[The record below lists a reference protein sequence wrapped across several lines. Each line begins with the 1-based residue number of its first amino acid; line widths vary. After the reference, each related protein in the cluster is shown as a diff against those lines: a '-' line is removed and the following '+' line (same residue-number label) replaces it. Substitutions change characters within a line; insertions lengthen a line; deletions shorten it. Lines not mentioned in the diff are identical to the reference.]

1 MKYLKNISILALAAC
16 LLMFVS
22 SCDDTSDKFVVN
34 ETDAVQLAELTVT
47 EIELDPVN
55 TNNPAVTFNWS
66 RADYGQPAAVR
77 YSIEIASDAEFTNAT
92 VATTITGSN
101 AATLSV
107 AELNSAAGT
116 VGAPAFDWSTL
127 YARVTSSLGTQEGLP
142 VDSNSISFM
151 VYPYFN
157 YPFDDYYLVGNGT
170 APGWNNNLNNPA
182 LFRDQDNPRLY
193 HYTAYFSNDD
203 GDFNNGRWKVLEERG
218 LWQPQWGVTDDE
230 GSDDPK
236 TSGEIAGNPGTQG
249 SDPGRFG
256 VTASGYYEFTFNI
269 STKKYTTEAYDASGA
284 TEFTSMS
291 IQGSASETTAMTQ
304 STFDAHIWNIP
315 SIRLAPGELQFLTNT
330 GSTWGSS
337 TAFSGVAQEGGSIPV
352 VVEDDYEVW
361 FNTLSGRYIMI
372 PLNL

>member
-1 MKYLKNISILALAAC
+1 MKYLKNISIITLTAC
-16 LLMFVS
+16 LFMLVS
-22 SCDDTSDKFVVN
+22 SCDDTSDTFVASP
-34 ETDAVQLAELTVT
+34 TDAVQLADLDIT
-47 EIELDPVN
+47 EIELDPIN

-77 YSIEIASDAEFTNAT
+77 YNVEISSDADFTNST
-92 VATTITGSN
+92 IATTITGN
-101 AATLSV
+101 NTATLSV
-107 AELNSAAGT
+107 GELNSAAGT
-116 VGAPAFDWSTL
+116 VGAPAFDWSTI
-127 YARVTSSLGTQEGLP
+127 YARVTSSLGTQKGLP
-142 VDSNSISFM
+142 VDSNNISFM

-182 LFRDQDNPRLY
+182 LFRDKDNPSLY
-193 HYTAYFSNDD
+193 YYTAYFNNED
-203 GDFNNGRWKVLEERG
+203 GDYNNGRWKVLEERG

-256 VTASGYYEFTFNI
+256 VVTSGYYEFTFNI

-284 TEFTSMS
+284 AEFTSMS

-304 STFDAHIWNIP
+304 STFDSHIWNIP
-315 SIRLAPGELQFLTNT
+315 NVRLTPGELQFLTNT
-330 GSTWGSS
+330 GSTWGSAN
-337 TAFSGVAQEGGSIPV
+337 AFSGVAEEGGSIPV
-352 VVEDDYEVW
+352 VVEDDYEIW

>member
-1 MKYLKNISILALAAC
+1 MKYLKNISILMLTVC
-16 LLMFVS
+16 LFVLVS
-22 SCDDTSDKFVVN
+22 SCDDDSDKFVAN
-34 ETDAVQLAELTVT
+34 ETSPVQLSELTIS

-77 YSIEIASDAEFTNAT
+77 YNVEISFDADFTNT
-92 VATTITGSN
+92 VIATTISGNNT
-101 AATLSV
+101 ATLSV
-107 AELNSAAGT
+107 GELNSAAGS
-116 VGAPAFDWSTL
+116 VGAPAFDWSTI
-127 YARVTSSLGTQEGLP
+127 YARITSSLGTQDGLP

-170 APGWNNNLNNPA
+170 APGWNNNDNNPA
-182 LFRDQDNPRLY
+182 LFRDSDNPSLY
-193 HYTAYFSNDD
+193 YYTAYFSNDD
-203 GDFNNGRWKVLEERG
+203 GDYGNGRWKVLEERG

-256 VTASGYYEFTFNI
+256 VAASGYYEFTFNI

-291 IQGSASETTAMTQ
+291 IQGAASETTAMTQ

-315 SIRLAPGELQFLTNT
+315 SIRLVPGELQFLTNT